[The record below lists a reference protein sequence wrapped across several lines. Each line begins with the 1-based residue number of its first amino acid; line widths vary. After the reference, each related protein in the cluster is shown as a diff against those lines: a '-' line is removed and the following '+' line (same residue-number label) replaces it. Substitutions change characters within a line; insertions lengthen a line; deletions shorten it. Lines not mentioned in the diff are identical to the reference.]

1 MDDLDPATAGSPDEL
16 AARLKQLYVRAD
28 SPPLREL
35 EDRTKHA
42 NGPLPGTKLRRVRL
56 GRSTLSDVLSGRK
69 FPKKAF
75 LLTLVEALGVDLEA
89 DRGWAQVWDRLAQD
103 QQAPSSPE
111 EVEQLR
117 LENEELRRQ
126 LTTAKHQAEEAEN
139 RISQARAQALN
150 ETPITIT
157 GNLSDQPEL
166 RFTPAGRAIARF
178 HIASA
183 ARFYDEQSN
192 SWEDGKSLFLTCH
205 VWDQLAEDV
214 AEHLQKGTR
223 VIVTG
228 GLRQRSY
235 ETKEGKKRTVKEVE
249 VDEVSPS
256 LQAQAMNGTQLIIIG
271 NLVDDPELRFTPQGQ
286 PVARFRIA
294 STPRFNHKASGEW
307 EDGESL
313 FLTCRAWHQLAE
325 NVAENLQQ
333 GTRVMV
339 TGRLQQRSY
348 ETEEG
353 EESTVYEVE
362 VEEIGSS
369 LPNGGD
375 SYSDEPPFLPV

>member
-1 MDDLDPATAGSPDEL
+1 
-16 AARLKQLYVRAD
+16 
-28 SPPLREL
+28 
-35 EDRTKHA
+35 
-42 NGPLPGTKLRRVRL
+42 
-56 GRSTLSDVLSGRK
+56 VLSGRK

-75 LLTLVEALGVDLEA
+75 LLTLVEALGIELET
-89 DRGWAQVWDRLAQD
+89 DRGWAQLWDQLAQD

-111 EVEQLR
+111 EVERLR

-126 LTTAKHQAEEAEN
+126 LTTAKHQAEDAEN
-139 RISQARAQALN
+139 RVSQAQARAWN

-166 RFTPAGRAIARF
+166 RFTPAGRPVARF

-183 ARFYDEQSN
+183 ARFYDEQNN
-192 SWEDGKSLFLTCH
+192 SWKDGESLFLTCY
-205 VWDQLAEDV
+205 VWGQLAEDV

-256 LQAQAMNGTQLIIIG
+256 LQAQAMNGTQLTIIG
-271 NLVDDPELRFTPQGQ
+271 NLADDPELRFTPQDQ
-286 PVARFRIA
+286 AVARFRIA
-294 STPRFNHKASGEW
+294 SPPRLNHKASGKR
-307 EDGESL
+307 EDDESL
-313 FLTCRAWHQLAE
+313 FLTCHVWHQLAE
-325 NVAENLQQ
+325 SVADHLQQ
-333 GTRVMV
+333 GTRVIV
-339 TGRLQQRSY
+339 TGRLQQRFY
-348 ETEEG
+348 ETEEA
-353 EESTVYEVE
+353 EEHTVYEVE

-369 LPNGGD
+369 FPNGGG
-375 SYSDEPPFLPV
+375 SRSDEPPF